1 MACNNPQLC
10 PMRLT
15 FILPEE
21 HVRRGWYGRG
31 PAGLTS
37 FLPQHPHLADHLV
50 GFAWLGATW
59 HDLAGAKP
67 RSESN
72 SPLLTISR
80 SWQRHQ
86 LLTCP
91 HDSLGWGIE
100 KSELYTWVRSLTEQ
114 THGITFLISQ
124 TSWTNMFV
132 WFWSCCPV
140 CREKQPEFCVV
151 WVAFHSLGLR
161 RGWRGKDCALIWIFS
176 ADFANIAVASVRE
189 TAMYLMQHY
198 ETLCNTMQ
206 HYATQYCYYFWL
218 SPQHLKCGVQ
228 R

>member
-1 MACNNPQLC
+1 MTWQGQSPDLK
-10 PMRLT
+10 
-15 FILPEE
+15 
-21 HVRRGWYGRG
+21 
-31 PAGLTS
+31 
-37 FLPQHPHLADHLV
+37 
-50 GFAWLGATW
+50 AT
-59 HDLAGAKP
+59 A
-67 RSESN
+67 
-72 SPLLTISR
+72 R
-80 SWQRHQ
+80 SWPSAVPGNGIS
-86 LLTCP
+86 CSPAP

-206 HYATQYCYYFWL
+206 HYATLCNTVLLLFLTIPTASKMWRAT
-218 SPQHLKCGVQ
+218 LKGAIVPSVTTFSRIFMATCRGAESGCI
-228 R
+228 